1 MTTNLTRMFMALQ
14 NRNYNECVI
23 ICKEQY
29 IYGVG
34 IDMKNGSQ
42 RKTFLVELTTIG
54 RVLH

>member
-1 MTTNLTRMFMALQ
+1 MFMALQ